1 MVVSF
6 KAVIDLRASWGCV
19 GEEAGAASGVDGE
32 SFANLSRPPRC
43 YDTTS
48 ICVFCAQFFDGPNA
62 QQAYRPVAEEK
73 KTEVRPI
80 GEAKLNLIFYPY
92 FPDALKYREAKLNLI
107 FYGFL
112 RLRGTDTASLSFTS
126 PTTQT
131 TCPPS
136 PDRRQR
142 TYQRFVVWALSRFQ
156 LLLSPQ
162 YYGWTHSENADSWFL
177 EAHTASLHEDYEG
190 FYDEALK
197 KRVICPKFYSCVA

>member
-73 KTEVRPI
+73 KKRP
-80 GEAKLNLIFYPY
+80 GMGLLAGTS
-92 FPDALKYREAKLNLI
+92 DAIDL
-107 FYGFL
+107 FDPV
-112 RLRGTDTASLSFTS
+112 TDI
-126 PTTQT
+126 
-131 TCPPS
+131 
-136 PDRRQR
+136 D
-142 TYQRFVVWALSRFQ
+142 
-156 LLLSPQ
+156 
-162 YYGWTHSENADSWFL
+162 G
-177 EAHTASLHEDYEG
+177 
-190 FYDEALK
+190 
-197 KRVICPKFYSCVA
+197 